1 MYFMMSYEFFFV
13 TPLVITGIFC
23 LPHNISSEYLLN
35 VGTVLSTLQVL
46 THLLFSSYNYH
57 PHLTD
62 KENGGTDT
70 YHFYDSLTHSAR
82 IHEFLISYY
91 YPFLVNNL

>member
-1 MYFMMSYEFFFV
+1 MMSYQFFFV
-13 TPLVITGIFC
+13 TPLVITGILC

-46 THLLFSSYNYH
+46 THLLFSSYDYH

-70 YHFYDSLTHSAR
+70 YHFYDSLTRHASMN
-82 IHEFLISYY
+82 S
-91 YPFLVNNL
+91 